1 VVDRS
6 PLLSF
11 GQTIPASTVRSFG
24 ISEIWSDLSRSQKF
38 MQTIFFGKMDLYCF
52 NLKSQVPMIFKI
64 VPLAEST
71 KLDGNGFTG
80 SDGWL
85 PGDYGALESVY
96 TLGSNWSP
104 DGAFQIY

>member
-1 VVDRS
+1 
-6 PLLSF
+6 
-11 GQTIPASTVRSFG
+11 
-24 ISEIWSDLSRSQKF
+24 
-38 MQTIFFGKMDLYCF
+38 
-52 NLKSQVPMIFKI
+52 MIFKI
-64 VPLAEST
+64 VPLEASS

-104 DGAFQIY
+104 DGEFLSAHMMQSKFFLTASDHICRHPLRSPYSGVRWRQWLWN

>member
-1 VVDRS
+1 
-6 PLLSF
+6 
-11 GQTIPASTVRSFG
+11 
-24 ISEIWSDLSRSQKF
+24 
-38 MQTIFFGKMDLYCF
+38 
-52 NLKSQVPMIFKI
+52 MIFKI
-64 VPLAEST
+64 VPLAESS

-104 DGAFQIY
+104 DGMFLRHLYRGSVDTAIDRDPLRPAHSRVRRRQWLRDQVLEYIIADPKIASML

>member
-1 VVDRS
+1 
-6 PLLSF
+6 
-11 GQTIPASTVRSFG
+11 
-24 ISEIWSDLSRSQKF
+24 
-38 MQTIFFGKMDLYCF
+38 
-52 NLKSQVPMIFKI
+52 MIFKI
-64 VPLAEST
+64 VPLEASS

-104 DGAFQIY
+104 DGESLSTF

>member
-1 VVDRS
+1 MRV
-6 PLLSF
+6 F
-11 GQTIPASTVRSFG
+11 T
-24 ISEIWSDLSRSQKF
+24 
-38 MQTIFFGKMDLYCF
+38 
-52 NLKSQVPMIFKI
+52 I
-64 VPLAEST
+64 VPLSQST

-104 DGAFQIY
+104 DGESPERIDFDREKDCSWGRKRTEHCKVMTRIRIALLSDKESHLDVDFQKLSVVFHT